1 MKGKFGKPQKV
12 SKYYAIDCLQNF
24 VLLSMSL
31 LTVKFAKS
39 CHIEARIY
47 LIFLKTSLNKLEM
60 LLIPNVGLI
69 GRIEK
74 AVKE

>member
-1 MKGKFGKPQKV
+1 MKGKFGKHQKIL
-12 SKYYAIDCLQNF
+12 KYYAIECLQNF
-24 VLLSMSL
+24 ILHSMSL

-60 LLIPNVGLI
+60 LLIPNFGLI

-74 AVKE
+74 AVTE